1 MAIDLATGFNIGSKD
16 AIDERQVLTLEQM
29 KNLDE
34 SIYPDKYFA
43 ICKNNGKLY
52 LYNVNN
58 EVSEISGKFR
68 VLEGNVIGS
77 DTVVDGAK
85 YYTLEEVDLSYYFL
99 HHALP
104 PLTNSWRPH

>member
-43 ICKNNGKLY
+43 ICKDMVNYIY
-52 LYNVNN
+52 LMQVM
-58 EVSEISGKFR
+58 K
-68 VLEGNVIGS
+68 
-77 DTVVDGAK
+77 
-85 YYTLEEVDLSYYFL
+85 
-99 HHALP
+99 
-104 PLTNSWRPH
+104 